1 MTARRRP
8 RRLSRFGGD
17 RADGSRFTDMRLV
30 NARTE
35 QPVASTIELANT
47 RATRRRGLL
56 GRDGLPPGSA
66 LVLTPCNA
74 IHTIGMRFAI
84 DVVFVD
90 SHGRVRKVVQN
101 LRSWRMAVSP
111 LSRATIEFPAGGLDP
126 ASVKIGDRLYLA
138 PVTGED
144 SVSGNV
150 NGAAGTG
157 SRFATPT
164 PA

>member
-1 MTARRRP
+1 
-8 RRLSRFGGD
+8 
-17 RADGSRFTDMRLV
+17 MRLV

-35 QPVASTIELANT
+35 RPVASTIELANT

-56 GRDGLPPGSA
+56 GRDGLPPGAA

-90 SHGRVRKVVQN
+90 SRGRVRKVVHN

-111 LSRATIEFPAGGLDP
+111 LSRATIEFPAGGLD
-126 ASVKIGDRLYLA
+126 AEAVKVGDRLYLA
-138 PVTGED
+138 PVTNDEAAMRA
-144 SVSGNV
+144 
-150 NGAAGTG
+150 AAGPPP
-157 SRFATPT
+157 FAGPT
-164 PA
+164 AA